1 MRKKITRTFIVA
13 MLLCAAM
20 TVSAFA
26 TTQGAATLT
35 GSDVNFRTGPGM
47 GYSVQDCLPKGVSVA
62 VLDRSNGDWYKVSYN
77 GREGYISSRYLS
89 FTQSAEVSLGSGSIK
104 GTYVRLRSGPS
115 LSAGILGDYNTGDRL
130 EVTGVDGEWYKVI
143 LGGVNGYVYSQ
154 YVLLDSSSSPAQQP
168 SGGSSEPAV
177 TQTEQKTGYIK
188 GNYVRFRSGASLNS
202 KIIAEYNTGKELT
215 ITGVSGDWTQVIIDG
230 SNGYVYSQYVTET
243 APAKPAYDPSGS
255 DLGQQIAD
263 YAMQFLG
270 YNYVYGGSSPATGF
284 DCSGLM
290 YYVYGQFGYKIER
303 VAANQAYCGEH
314 VDYEDLQPGDIICFY
329 STDYSYIGHVG
340 MYIGNGQFIH
350 ASTYNT
356 GVIISNLG
364 SGSYDSRYYD
374 ARRII

>member
-47 GYSVQDCLPKGVSVA
+47 SYSVQDCLPKGATVA

-77 GREGYISSRYLS
+77 GREGYISSQYLS

-115 LSAGILGDYNTGDRL
+115 LSASILGDYNTGDKL
-130 EVTGVDGEWYKVI
+130 EVVGVDGEWYKVI
-143 LGGVNGYVYSQ
+143 LDGKNGYVYSQ
-154 YVLLDSSSSPAQQP
+154 YVTIGSGSSSVEQS
-168 SGGSSEPAV
+168 SGGSGSSETS
-177 TQTEQKTGYIK
+177 TQQKPGYIK
-188 GNYVRFRSGASLNS
+188 GNYVRFRAGASLNS
-202 KIIAEYNTGKELT
+202 TIIAEYNTGKELT
-215 ITGVSGDWTQVIIDG
+215 ITGASGDWTKCIIDG
-230 SNGYVYSQYVTET
+230 KNGFVYSQYVTET
-243 APAKPAYDPSGS
+243 QPVNPNPEPDPDS

-263 YAMQFLG
+263 YAKQFLG

-303 VAANQAYCGEH
+303 VAANQAYCGVH

-356 GVIISNLG
+356 GVIISKLG
-364 SGSYDSRYYD
+364 SGSYESRYYD